1 MQGIRV
7 EKNPTRQRLE
17 QLGVFEWGIWSKEI
31 SVFPWTYDCDETCY
45 FLAGDVVVTP
55 EGGEPVQWVRATWSP
70 FPPGCRAPGIS
81 AVRFANTTDSTE
93 LHRRQL
99 FGGEVGFCLLA
110 RVG

>member
-45 FLAGDVVVTP
+45 FLAGEVVVTP
-55 EGGEPVQWVRATWSP
+55 EGGEPVAMGEGDLVTFPAGLSCTWDI
-70 FPPGCRAPGIS
+70 RR
-81 AVRFANTTDSTE
+81 AVRKHYRFD
-93 LHRRQL
+93 
-99 FGGEVGFCLLA
+99 
-110 RVG
+110 